1 MFEISPLLAYETGV
15 HLGDGNLTC
24 KKEWNLSRITYA
36 GNSATDSE
44 YFESILSGILRA
56 IYGKSPRIYHPKGE
70 QTVLVV
76 LNSKEIVRFKM
87 ETLGLPS
94 GNKVQ
99 IKKFPPIL
107 MRRYPAD
114 LLRGLADTDFCV
126 YFNRNEPRIEGGFSN
141 MHFASEIAR
150 ILKRL
155 KIKFQQRKLRRR
167 GKFDEYRISICG
179 RKQLSLWMQKVGFYN
194 PKHLKKIND
203 FYSGSVVEF

>member
-56 IYGKSPRIYHPKGE
+56 IYG
-70 QTVLVV
+70 
-76 LNSKEIVRFKM
+76 N
-87 ETLGLPS
+87 
-94 GNKVQ
+94 
-99 IKKFPPIL
+99 
-107 MRRYPAD
+107 
-114 LLRGLADTDFCV
+114 LR
-126 YFNRNEPRIEGGFSN
+126 
-141 MHFASEIAR
+141 
-150 ILKRL
+150 RL
-155 KIKFQQRKLRRR
+155 KIKSQQRKLRRR